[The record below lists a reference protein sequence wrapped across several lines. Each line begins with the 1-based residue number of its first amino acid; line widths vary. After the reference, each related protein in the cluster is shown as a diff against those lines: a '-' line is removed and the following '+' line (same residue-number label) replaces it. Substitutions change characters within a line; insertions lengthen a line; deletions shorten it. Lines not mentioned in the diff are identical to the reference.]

1 VCVDFIVLRNDDGA
15 SAHDPVLL
23 ALLLLPLA
31 PLSSATM
38 PASMRG
44 DWHGVVVGELY
55 AAST

>member
-1 VCVDFIVLRNDDGA
+1 VCVDFIVLHDDGA
-15 SAHDPVLL
+15 SAHNPVLL

-38 PASMRG
+38 LASMRG
-44 DWHGVVVGELY
+44 DWHGVVLGELY